1 VSVGTVNYAGQ
12 SADSVLQ
19 IADLIPKDIPVL
31 LSLEKK
37 DKRDLYPH
45 NWILLQE
52 PLEDIHSL
60 IYYSCGLISSGDS
73 MAREAALLGVPAYY
87 LGIRYG
93 MPANAAASKVANLQ
107 NQKTIKIQDWIQ
119 KVINQKENKITIQQQ
134 VRQEIN
140 AKFIDINQ
148 YMYDL
153 VVKEEQ
159 KCVK

>member
-1 VSVGTVNYAGQ
+1 
-12 SADSVLQ
+12 
-19 IADLIPKDIPVL
+19 
-31 LSLEKK
+31 
-37 DKRDLYPH
+37 
-45 NWILLQE
+45 
-52 PLEDIHSL
+52 
-60 IYYSCGLISSGDS
+60 
-73 MAREAALLGVPAYY
+73 
-87 LGIRYG
+87 
-93 MPANAAASKVANLQ
+93 MPANAAASDVANLQ